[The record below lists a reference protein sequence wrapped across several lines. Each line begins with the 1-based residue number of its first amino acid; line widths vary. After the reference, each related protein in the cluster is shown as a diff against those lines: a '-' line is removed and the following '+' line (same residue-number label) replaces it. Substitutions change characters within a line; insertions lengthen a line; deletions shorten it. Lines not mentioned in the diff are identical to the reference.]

1 MARTFSGRESEKK
14 VESTK
19 LQGPHTQR
27 NLFHSWVRRVAY
39 ASTTARKI
47 GLPLDT
53 LRNGATITHAHFW
66 INI

>member
-19 LQGPHTQR
+19 LQGHIHR

-39 ASTTARKI
+39 ASTSARKI

-53 LRNGATITHAHFW
+53 LRNGATITHAHF
-66 INI
+66 